1 MNEVGSLFHSKA
13 HEKLMERLEEGGEE
27 LMQKV
32 LNFIEYGLEEDRK
45 AADLRKP
52 FHRNIRA
59 FAQLSLEHVRALMQ
73 TFHGRL
79 WADQLARRTR
89 LPQLRQLLYFALNV
103 DTGDYLPEKN
113 MYDLAK
119 ACQPRYLESRS
130 YLFRG

>member
-1 MNEVGSLFHSKA
+1 
-13 HEKLMERLEEGGEE
+13 
-27 LMQKV
+27 MQKV

-52 FHRNIRA
+52 FHRNIRT

-73 TFHGRL
+73 TFHGGL

-89 LPQLRQLLYFALNV
+89 LPQLRQLLYFALKV
-103 DTGDYLPEKN
+103 DPGDYLPEKN

-119 ACQPRYLESRS
+119 ASQPRYLESRS